1 MVTARPVSAAEVSTA
16 TRIAH
21 AAASYHL
28 RQLAAAGL
36 VQPVPGTQR
45 KHRRGRPQRRY
56 EMSDDA
62 FKGLDRRGLRLLDRA
77 FLAELERRLRER
89 RTTRTVTN
97 AEVWLAARDHRRLR
111 KLLQEVDALVH
122 GQARAPHSTGLRHLS
137 VTTLLLEHKT

>member
-16 TRIAH
+16 TEIAH

-36 VQPVPGTQR
+36 IQAVPGAKR
-45 KHRRGRPQRRY
+45 EHRRGRPQQRY
-56 EMSDDA
+56 QMSDDA

-77 FLAELERRLRER
+77 FLTELERRLRER
-89 RTTRTVTN
+89 RTTRTITD
-97 AEVWLAARDHRRLR
+97 AEVWLGPRDHRRVR
-111 KLLQEVDALVH
+111 ELLHEVDALVH
-122 GQARAPHSTGLRHLS
+122 GQARAPNRSGSRHLS